1 MKADKTLVAG
11 AAATVQKTLDM
22 APIFKGVAEL
32 QAQQQQFMSSIF
44 EDQLKRKRAIA
55 EELNKAQIDAL
66 MRGGKNAT
74 KIHTDVVMEE
84 NSLSN
89 LAYIKEDN
97 KNWSEVM
104 PGFLERATNSAEIN
118 YEATYEPALEKNQAV
133 VNDMAVSYNPN
144 FDNNDPFW
152 TYSTYKPSL
161 NEEVDFEKARTSTFE
176 VRPNDLSN
184 NFGVVF
190 KDKKTKR
197 LALAGVNDVLEKREY
212 SSNFL
217 REKLL
222 QTMEGDNPNASKNK
236 IATLMT
242 TEIVEGLPTIRAL
255 LQTEEGFNRILP
267 EAELKKIGLTK
278 PADKADFINSLTQP
292 AHPNFNA
299 EVSEKIV
306 LNFFDKEVKK
316 LHGMQKKFNISGS
329 MMDNLT
335 TSGRVQVSQNG
346 YELPQKMTQVFSA
359 MQSGADF
366 DYLGYNFSLDNKNGW
381 YDKTE
386 NKKKNDP
393 FTYYNF
399 EELKELVDPQGYLEL
414 YDEFKDINPIYNIG
428 SNKTKTA
435 GSVENNEANEAEEG
449 GRSFLRNF
457 FRSFGRFKSRGD

>member
-22 APIFKGVAEL
+22 APVFKGMAQL
-32 QAQQQQFMSSIF
+32 QAQQQEFMSSIF

-55 EELNKAQIDAL
+55 KELGEAQVDAL
-66 MRGGKNAT
+66 MRGGKQAT
-74 KIHTDVVMEE
+74 KIHTDVVMKE
-84 NSLSN
+84 NDLSN
-89 LAYIKEDN
+89 LAYIKDDN
-97 KNWSEVM
+97 VNWANVM
-104 PGFLERATNSAEIN
+104 PGFLERATNSEEIN
-118 YEATYEPALEKNQAV
+118 YEATYDGALVRNNSV
-133 VNDMAVSYNPN
+133 VKDRAIEYNPN
-144 FDNNDPFW
+144 YENNDPFW
-152 TYSTYKPSL
+152 KYHTG
-161 NEEVDFEKARTSTFE
+161 EVGEFFE
-176 VRPNDLSN
+176 VRPKDLEN

-190 KDKKTKR
+190 KDKTTKR

-212 SSNFL
+212 STNFL

-222 QTMEGDNPNASKNK
+222 QTIEGDKTNPSRNK

-242 TEIVEGLPTIRAL
+242 EEIIEGLPTIRSL

-278 PADKADFINSLTQP
+278 PQDKADFINSLTQP

-306 LNFFDKEVKK
+306 LSFFDTEVKK
-316 LHGMQKKFNISGS
+316 IHGAQNRFNIKGS

-346 YELPQKMTQVFSA
+346 YELPAKMNQVFSA
-359 MQSGADF
+359 METGADF

-399 EELKELVDPQGYLEL
+399 DKLKELVDPQGYLEL
-414 YDEFKDINPIYNIG
+414 YDEFKNVNPTYKI
-428 SNKTKTA
+428 
-435 GSVENNEANEAEEG
+435 GSVETKTTSSTENNNAEESG
-449 GRSFLRNF
+449 GTGNFLLNLLKNF
-457 FRSFGRFKSRGD
+457 SRIPKQKD